1 MSGLY
6 IRHRKFINPAADS
19 PRPFSGAWRVV
30 AALVR
35 AGAAQPGRSRVL
47 LRGGGPPSFAGGRPM
62 PDPISRLQL
71 VRDEVDK
78 AFGAG
83 FADKHPSW

>member
-1 MSGLY
+1 
-6 IRHRKFINPAADS
+6 
-19 PRPFSGAWRVV
+19 
-30 AALVR
+30 
-35 AGAAQPGRSRVL
+35 
-47 LRGGGPPSFAGGRPM
+47 M

-83 FADKHPSW
+83 FAASHPDVVCAVMQTAVLLAIKGE